1 MALRSAVRIL
11 GGLGG
16 LGLVGFSVMSS
27 QLVELE
33 PWLLATGS
41 VSFGLTLLWMW
52 MDRHEIDRA
61 LRSRTAQQST
71 GALVLTALAAAMAVG
86 ANIAVQKHDMRWDVT
101 SNDRYATS
109 AQTLAVLS
117 ALETPIKVRAF
128 FAADSLEK
136 IAFEDLLLSYAQH
149 TGQIELSVHDPVREP
164 ALADQYQIE
173 SPSGTVILTA
183 GEQSQRLETDFGEE
197 ALTNAV
203 IRVTTSVE
211 HTICATT
218 GHGEIDPDD
227 DQNPASISTLVTKLE
242 RQNYAFRKV
251 NLHRAGSV
259 PKDCDLLLLADPRTN
274 FTQPE
279 TTALQAYI
287 EGGGQSIV
295 MLDPGHASGLAA
307 DLAQFG
313 VDVGDN
319 LVFENHPQF
328 QLMGGDASYLV
339 VAENQMTDHPITQ
352 PIQGMVLLRVARTV
366 QATQPP
372 VAGYDVGE
380 LFVTSDYAYAET
392 TLDGSSM
399 PTPDPEDPAG
409 RLGLAAVSIA
419 DSGGRLVVFGDSDFA
434 SNELLDQASNFDLL
448 PNTIAWLVG
457 EEEQVS
463 IRPNPAA
470 QGSFTMNSMQ
480 GILMWLISVLFL
492 PAFAVG
498 GAVSTWLVR
507 RKL

>member
-1 MALRSAVRIL
+1 MALTPAIRIL

-16 LGLVGFSVMSS
+16 LGLLSFAALSS
-27 QLVELE
+27 QLTELE
-33 PWLLATGS
+33 PWLLATGG
-41 VSFGLTLLWMW
+41 VSFGLTLAWMW
-52 MDRHEIDRA
+52 TDRHGIDRA
-61 LRSRTAQQST
+61 LRSRTVQQSS
-71 GALVLTALAAAMAVG
+71 GALALTVLAAAIAIG
-86 ANIAVQKHDMRWDVT
+86 ANIAVKKHDIRWDLT

-109 AQTLAVLS
+109 TQTQSVLA
-117 ALETPIKVRAF
+117 ALEAPVEIRAF
-128 FAADSLEK
+128 FAATSPEK
-136 IAFEDLLLSYAQH
+136 VSFEDLLLSYQNH
-149 TGQIELSVHDPVREP
+149 TGQLDWSTHDPVREP

-173 SPSGTVILTA
+173 SPNGTVVLTA
-183 GEQSQRLETDFGEE
+183 GEQTQRLETDFGEE
-197 ALTNAV
+197 ALTNAL

-211 HTICATT
+211 HTICSTT

-242 RQNYAFRKV
+242 RQNYRFRKV
-251 NLHRAGSV
+251 NLHRAGAV

-274 FTQPE
+274 FTDPE
-279 TTALQAYI
+279 TAALETHIQ
-287 EGGGQSIV
+287 EGGQAVI

-313 VDVGDN
+313 IDVGQN

-328 QLMGGDASYLV
+328 QLMGGDASYLM

-372 VAGYDVGE
+372 VEGYDVGE
-380 LFVTSDYAYAET
+380 LFLTSDYAYAET

-409 RLGLAAVSIA
+409 RLGLAAVSVA
-419 DSGGRLVVFGDSDFA
+419 KSGGRLVVFGDSDFA

-470 QGSFTMNSMQ
+470 QGSFTMNTMQ

-492 PAFAVG
+492 PAFAMG

>member
-1 MALRSAVRIL
+1 MALKSAVRIL
-11 GGLGG
+11 GGLGS
-16 LGLVGFSVMSS
+16 LGLVGFAAISS
-27 QLVELE
+27 QVTELE
-33 PWLLATGS
+33 PWLLATGG

-52 MDRHEIDRA
+52 MDRHGIDRA
-61 LRSRTAQQST
+61 LRSRAIQQSS
-71 GALVLTALAAAMAVG
+71 GALALTALAAAVAIG
-86 ANIAVQKHDMRWDVT
+86 ANIAVKKHDTRWDIT
-101 SNDRYATS
+101 SNNRYAIS
-109 AQTLAVLS
+109 AQTQSVLA
-117 ALETPIKVRAF
+117 ALEDQIELQGF
-128 FAADSLEK
+128 FPDDSLEK
-136 IAFEDLLLSYAQH
+136 IALEDLILSYQEH
-149 TGQIELSVHDPVREP
+149 TDQIEWSVHNPVREP
-164 ALADQYQIE
+164 ALADQHQID
-173 SPSGTVILTA
+173 SPAGTVIVTA

-211 HTICATT
+211 HTICSTT

-242 RQNYAFRKV
+242 RQNYGFRKV
-251 NLHRAGSV
+251 NLQRAGSV
-259 PKDCDLLLLADPRTN
+259 PKDCDLLLLADPRTSLTEAESTS
-274 FTQPE
+274 F
-279 TTALQAYI
+279 QAFI
-287 EGGGQSIV
+287 QGGGQAIV
-295 MLDPGHASGLAA
+295 MLDPGHSPGLAT

-313 VDVGDN
+313 IDVGDN

-366 QATQPP
+366 QASQPP
-372 VAGYDVGE
+372 VPGYDVGE
-380 LFVTSDYAYAET
+380 LFLTSDYAYAET
-392 TLDGSSM
+392 TLDGSAM
-399 PTPDPEDPAG
+399 PAPDPEDPAG
-409 RLGLAAVSIA
+409 RLGLAAVSVA
-419 DSGGRLVVFGDSDFA
+419 ESGGRLVVFGDSDFA

-492 PAFAVG
+492 PAFALG
-498 GAVSTWLVR
+498 GAISTWLVR

>member
-1 MALRSAVRIL
+1 MALRPAVR
-11 GGLGG
+11 GLGG
-16 LGLVGFSVMSS
+16 LGLLGLLGFAAISS
-27 QLVELE
+27 QLDELE
-33 PWLLATGS
+33 PWLLATGGA
-41 VSFGLTLLWMW
+41 SFGFTLLWMW
-52 MDRHEIDRA
+52 WDRHEIDKA
-61 LRSRTAQQST
+61 LRSRAVQQSS
-71 GALVLTALAAAMAVG
+71 GAIALTVLAAVLAVG
-86 ANIAVQKHDMRWDVT
+86 TNIAVKKHDTRWDLT

-109 AQTLAVLS
+109 AQTQSVLAT
-117 ALETPIKVRAF
+117 LEAPIQIRGF
-128 FAADSLEK
+128 FTADSLEK
-136 IAFEDLLLSYAQH
+136 IAFEDLILSYQEH
-149 TGQIELSVHDPVREP
+149 TDQIEWSVHDPVRQP
-164 ALADQYQIE
+164 ALADQYKIE
-173 SPSGTVILTA
+173 SPSGTVVLTA
-183 GEQSQRLETDFGEE
+183 GEQNQRLETDFGEE

-211 HTICATT
+211 HTICSTT

-242 RQNYAFRKV
+242 RQNYRFRRV
-251 NLHRAGSV
+251 NLHRTGSV

-274 FTQPE
+274 LTQPE
-279 TTALQAYI
+279 STAFQSFI
-287 EGGGQSIV
+287 QEGGQAIV

-372 VAGYDVGE
+372 VQGYDVGE
-380 LFVTSDYAYAET
+380 LFLTSDYAYAET

-399 PTPDPEDPAG
+399 PAPGPEDPAG
-409 RLGLAAVSIA
+409 RLGLAAVSVS

-434 SNELLDQASNFDLL
+434 SNELLDQASNYDLL

-470 QGSFTMNSMQ
+470 QGNFTMNSMQ
-480 GILMWLISVLFL
+480 GILMWLISILFL

>member
-1 MALRSAVRIL
+1 MALRPAVRIL

-16 LGLVGFSVMSS
+16 LGLLSFAAMSS
-27 QLVELE
+27 QFTELE
-33 PWLLATGS
+33 PWLLATGG
-41 VSFGLTLLWMW
+41 VSLGLTLLWMW
-52 MDRHEIDRA
+52 MDRHGIDRA
-61 LRSRTAQQST
+61 LRSRAVQQSS
-71 GALVLTALAAAMAVG
+71 GALALTALAALVAVG
-86 ANIAVQKHDMRWDVT
+86 ANIAVKKHDTRWDLT
-101 SNDRYATS
+101 SNERYATS
-109 AQTLAVLS
+109 SQTQSVLN
-117 ALETPIKVRAF
+117 ALETPVEVRAF
-128 FAADSLEK
+128 FAADSAEK
-136 IAFEDLLLSYAQH
+136 ISFEDLIHSYQEH
-149 TGQIELSVHDPVREP
+149 TDQIEWSVHDPVREP

-183 GEQSQRLETDFGEE
+183 GEQNQRLETDFGEE

-259 PKDCDLLLLADPRTN
+259 PKDCELLLLADPRTN

-279 TTALQAYI
+279 VAALQAYI
-287 EGGGQSIV
+287 HGGGQSIV

-307 DLAQFG
+307 ELAQFG

-339 VAENQMTDHPITQ
+339 VAENQMTDHPITR

-372 VAGYDVGE
+372 VQGYDVGE
-380 LFVTSDYAYAET
+380 LFLTSDYAYAET

-399 PTPDPEDPAG
+399 PAQDPEDPAG
-409 RLGLAAVSIA
+409 RLGLAVVSVA

-480 GILMWLISVLFL
+480 GILMWLVSVLFL